1 MKIRSYI
8 LNEKIA
14 LAPLSYLRSRKAI
27 VSARGAA
34 IGKVTDKIKK
44 LRSGGKNINQVSKA
58 IKQTQKEL
66 TNINKQLLNKKNV
79 QWWDVPGR
87 YSRGRQMKQ
96 VSHLRS
102 KLDVLK
108 NRLKRT
114 VLISAKKSPVF
125 NVKVGN
131 EKQNLQEVA
140 DNILTVLEFVIKRL
154 PKGEQNLKHA
164 YLKTSMGESV
174 KLM

>member
-1 MKIRSYI
+1 M
-8 LNEKIA
+8 NEKIA

-108 NRLKRT
+108 KTPVSEFLSDIPNQPKTRGFFNTPRKKAVGV
-114 VLISAKKSPVF
+114 VLGAGGLYGAGAISASQKNKSINRDYNKYYNPS
-125 NVKVGN
+125 
-131 EKQNLQEVA
+131 Q
-140 DNILTVLEFVIKRL
+140 
-154 PKGEQNLKHA
+154 
-164 YLKTSMGESV
+164 
-174 KLM
+174 